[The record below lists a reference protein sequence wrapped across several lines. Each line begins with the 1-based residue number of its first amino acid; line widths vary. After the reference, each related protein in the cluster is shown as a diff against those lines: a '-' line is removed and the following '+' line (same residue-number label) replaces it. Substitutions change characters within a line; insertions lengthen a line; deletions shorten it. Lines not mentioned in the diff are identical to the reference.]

1 MIFVVSFELLY
12 SVMITVYLLDKSLRD
27 LYYTRINMEC
37 IYLQL
42 AVDFLF
48 CLVLIEIL
56 KQLNFHPGYDDL
68 IDKIIQM
75 SFSHFKLNDR

>member
-1 MIFVVSFELLY
+1 MKLVPPIELFLIMIAVF
-12 SVMITVYLLDKSLRD
+12 
-27 LYYTRINMEC
+27 
-37 IYLQL
+37 YLQL

-75 SFSHFKLNDR
+75 SFSHFKLNDRYVNLDQV

>member
-1 MIFVVSFELLY
+1 MLIILLFYILLY
-12 SVMITVYLLDKSLRD
+12 D
-27 LYYTRINMEC
+27 IN
-37 IYLQL
+37 LFQL

-75 SFSHFKLNDR
+75 SFSHFKLNDRLENVSTTNGLPLGLSITYHFII

>member
-1 MIFVVSFELLY
+1 MIFS
-12 SVMITVYLLDKSLRD
+12 SLF
-27 LYYTRINMEC
+27 
-37 IYLQL
+37 LQL

-68 IDKIIQM
+68 IDKIVQM
-75 SFSHFKLNDR
+75 SFSHFKLNERYTIIFYLYMPRVASP